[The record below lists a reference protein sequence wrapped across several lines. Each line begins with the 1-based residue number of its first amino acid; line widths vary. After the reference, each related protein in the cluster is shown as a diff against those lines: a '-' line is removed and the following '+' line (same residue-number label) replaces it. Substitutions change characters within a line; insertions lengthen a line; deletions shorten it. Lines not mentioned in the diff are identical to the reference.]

1 MSVRRRPADSAEAL
15 APGFELIVVS
25 HEPQGDLGSVHDDI
39 NPIGKHLDASDDR
52 TQQGSAIIGLE
63 VLPHRSAMLRALDQ
77 SLLISRI
84 GSDVLNG
91 LEDAGGIS

>member
-1 MSVRRRPADSAEAL
+1 M
-15 APGFELIVVS
+15 VS

-52 TQQGSAIIGLE
+52 TQQGSAIVEFE
-63 VLPHRSAMLRALDQ
+63 VLPHRSATLRALDQ
-77 SLLISRI
+77 WLLVSRMEVI
-84 GSDVLNG
+84 VLNG

>member
-1 MSVRRRPADSAEAL
+1 
-15 APGFELIVVS
+15 
-25 HEPQGDLGSVHDDI
+25 LGSVHDDI